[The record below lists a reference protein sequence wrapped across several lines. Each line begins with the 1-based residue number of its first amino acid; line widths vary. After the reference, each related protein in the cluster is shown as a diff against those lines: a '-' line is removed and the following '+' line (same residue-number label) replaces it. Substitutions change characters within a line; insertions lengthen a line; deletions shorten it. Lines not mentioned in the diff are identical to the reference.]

1 MVTAVGASRSSHDET
16 PFPLEFDVVARR
28 KRVVR
33 REGRSQEETA
43 PFPLEFEL
51 VARRARHNHDETSP
65 FLLDFTAILPG
76 GEAVFVRTAR
86 PPRSRGT
93 QRSSGRGLPRL
104 TWHGVE
110 ASRALREYAAR
121 IAAGESLPPYRGP
134 ILEAGDVPRVAAHSA
149 AQGVT
154 HAMAPERTTTDS
166 KPFVRRGLAL
176 MVMAAL
182 VVASALLGDDAALRN
197 LGQSI
202 GDWFSGDDAV
212 QMQRPSEPAP
222 QR

>member
-1 MVTAVGASRSSHDET
+1 MVTAVGASRGSHDET
-16 PFPLEFDVVARR
+16 PFPLELDVVARR

-33 REGRSQEETA
+33 REGQSQDETA

-51 VARRARHNHDETSP
+51 VARRARHDHDETSP
-65 FLLDFTAILPG
+65 FLLDFMAILPG
-76 GEAVFVRTAR
+76 GEAAFVRTAR

-93 QRSSGRGLPRL
+93 QRSSCRGLPRL
-104 TWHGVE
+104 TWHGAE

-134 ILEAGDVPRVAAHSA
+134 ILETGDSPRVVAQSA
-149 AQGVT
+149 ARTV
-154 HAMAPERTTTDS
+154 APELMTTDS
-166 KPFVRRGLAL
+166 KPVMRRGLAL
-176 MVMAAL
+176 IAMTAL

-202 GDWFSGDDAV
+202 SDWFSGSDAV
-212 QMQRPSEPAP
+212 PMQMQRPSERA